1 MRLSRLNAIGGF
13 FLAAMLSAPMWGANP
28 ALPGSL
34 NYVEGQAQL
43 GTEVLNA
50 KSVGSV
56 TLESG
61 QTLTTQAGKA
71 EILLTPGVFFRVGE
85 NSTATMI
92 SPSLTNTE
100 VGLDKGTAL
109 VEVAELHKAN
119 LLEVKEGDSATQL
132 LKTGLYAF
140 DADQGAVRVLKGEA
154 LVQDG
159 DQRVTVKGGHELDL
173 NANGKLK
180 TQKFNKDTV
189 EQSDLYRFSSLRSEY
204 LAEANVNAAQM
215 YIGGYGWYGPGWYWD
230 PWFWSYT
237 WIPGAGMFYSP
248 FGWGF
253 YSPALVWRAPGFYPG
268 YYHGY
273 GPYRGGVLP
282 AAHGGSIPHATGTS
296 RTMAGGEHFGVMGGG
311 FHGGGGGFHH

>member
-1 MRLSRLNAIGGF
+1 MRLFRLNAIGGF
-13 FLAAMLSAPMWGANP
+13 FLAAMLSAPVSGTNP
-28 ALPGSL
+28 ALSGSL
-34 NYVEGQAQL
+34 NYVEGQAQV

-56 TLESG
+56 TLEPG
-61 QTLTTQAGKA
+61 QTLSTRAGKA
-71 EILLTPGVFFRVGE
+71 EILLTPGVFFRTGE
-85 NSTATMI
+85 NSAATMI

-100 VGLDKGTAL
+100 VGLDQGTSL

-119 LLEVKEGDSATQL
+119 LLEVKEGDSTTQL

-140 DADQGAVRVLKGEA
+140 DANQGAIRVLKGEA

-159 DQRVTVKGGHELDL
+159 DQQVTVKGGHELDL
-173 NANGKLK
+173 DASGRLK
-180 TQKFNKDTV
+180 TQKFNKDTI
-189 EQSDLYRFSSLRSEY
+189 EQSDLYRFSSLRSQY

-215 YIGGYGWYGPGWYWD
+215 YIGGNGWYGPGWYWD

-237 WIPGAGMFYSP
+237 WIPGDGMFYSP

-253 YSPALVWRAPGFYPG
+253 YSPAWVWRAPGFYTG
-268 YYHGY
+268 YYYGY
-273 GPYRGGVLP
+273 RPYRGSVQPG
-282 AAHGGSIPHATGTS
+282 AHGGSVPKATAPP
-296 RTMAGGEHFGVMGGG
+296 RAVAGDGHFGVMGGG

>member
-1 MRLSRLNAIGGF
+1 MRLFRLNAIGGF
-13 FLAAMLSAPMWGANP
+13 FLAAMLSAPVSGTNP
-28 ALPGSL
+28 ALSGSL
-34 NYVEGQAQL
+34 NYVEGQAQV
-43 GTEVLNA
+43 GTEVLDA

-56 TLESG
+56 TLEPG
-61 QTLTTQAGKA
+61 QTLSTRAGKA
-71 EILLTPGVFFRVGE
+71 EILLTPGVFFRTGE
-85 NSTATMI
+85 NSAATMI

-100 VGLDKGTAL
+100 VGLDQGTAL

-119 LLEVKEGDSATQL
+119 LLEVKEGDSTTQL

-140 DADQGAVRVLKGEA
+140 DANQGAIRVLKGEA

-159 DQRVTVKGGHELDL
+159 DQQVTVRGGHELDL
-173 NANGKLK
+173 DASGKLK

-189 EQSDLYRFSSLRSEY
+189 EQSDLYRFSSLRSQY

-237 WIPGAGMFYSP
+237 WIPGDGMFYSP

-253 YSPALVWRAPGFYPG
+253 YSPAWVWRA
-268 YYHGY
+268 
-273 GPYRGGVLP
+273 R
-282 AAHGGSIPHATGTS
+282 ASIRVT
-296 RTMAGGEHFGVMGGG
+296 TMATDHTAAVYSQGRMVGLSQRQPHLLVPWLAMVTSG
-311 FHGGGGGFHH
+311 